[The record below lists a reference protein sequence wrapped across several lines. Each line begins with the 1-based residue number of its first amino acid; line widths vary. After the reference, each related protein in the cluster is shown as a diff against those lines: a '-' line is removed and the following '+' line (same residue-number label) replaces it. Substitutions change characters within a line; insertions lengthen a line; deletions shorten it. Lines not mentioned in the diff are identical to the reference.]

1 MKKLQ
6 PFTEKELLKLA
17 KKGTLVKRL
26 DKGTNFSIDT
36 RKIMHKYKK
45 CVGTVPVY
53 TLFKKKITS
62 VYVIYEDFD
71 DTIKYYAY
79 PQ

>member
-17 KKGTLVKRL
+17 KKGTLVKKL

-53 TLFKKKITS
+53 TLFKKITS

-71 DTIKYYAY
+71 GTIKYYDY